1 MYFIPAA
8 AGENRSRP
16 LAGSANFESEMGLI
30 PRRSP
35 VDPLQKTGGIAPEP
49 GAGTAAVKVFG
60 AVQSGLEDVRLSGII
75 FRRNRYCRRQEK
87 ARQKEERREKESR
100 PSGKT
105 GIPHFADPRK
115 NFHPVLQ

>member
-8 AGENRSRP
+8 GENQSRP
-16 LAGSANFESEMGLI
+16 QTGGANFESEMGLI

-49 GAGTAAVKVFG
+49 GAGTAAVKVFR

-87 ARQKEERREKESR
+87 ARQQEEKREKDTR
-100 PSGKT
+100 RTTFSGNQ
-105 GIPHFADPRK
+105 PE
-115 NFHPVLQ
+115 